1 MMTWK
6 ELMVIK
12 EVRDNI
18 TNAVEEQF
26 AKLSCTCEHRGPRI
40 DAQWRPCKH
49 RDHEYNHHSYQMCR
63 WDYCPR
69 LKR

>member
-1 MMTWK
+1 MDWK

-18 TNAVEEQF
+18 TKTVEQQF
-26 AKLSCTCEHRGPRI
+26 DIMSSDCEFQGPEI
-40 DAQWRPCKH
+40 MADWSGCKH
-49 RDHEYNHHSYQMCR
+49 KDHPFHHHSYQMCR

>member
-1 MMTWK
+1 MTWK

-18 TNAVEEQF
+18 TKAVEEQF
-26 AKLSCTCEHRGPRI
+26 EELSSRCTHQGP
-40 DAQWRPCKH
+40 ATLANWMPCTH
-49 RDHEYNHHSYQMCR
+49 GRHEYNNHSYQMCR

-69 LKR
+69 LRR